1 MIPKILET
9 LHHAPDVYKEADRF
23 MEALDWIIWQ
33 MTGEETRSACG
44 AGYKAFYRHDSGYPT
59 KDFFKAL
66 DPAMENIVEEKL
78 DAPIKSIGET
88 AGYLTD
94 SMARELGLLVAPLL
108 EQVSLMHTLLFL
120 AVESEHLAP

>member
-94 SMARELGLLVAPLL
+94 SMAILRHPVGTGIIDA
-108 EQVSLMHTLLFL
+108 H
-120 AVESEHLAP
+120 

>member
-1 MIPKILET
+1 MFIKKLT
-9 LHHAPDVYKEADRF
+9 
-23 MEALDWIIWQ
+23 ALWKRSTWIIWQ

-94 SMARELGLLVAPLL
+94 SMARRTWLLAGTLL

-120 AVESEHLAP
+120 DAELESLVQ

>member
-1 MIPKILET
+1 
-9 LHHAPDVYKEADRF
+9 

-66 DPAMENIVEEKL
+66 DPAMENIVEENSMLQLSLSVKL
-78 DAPIKSIGET
+78 LDI
-88 AGYLTD
+88 
-94 SMARELGLLVAPLL
+94 
-108 EQVSLMHTLLFL
+108 
-120 AVESEHLAP
+120 